1 MRLGFDI
8 DDTLIGLREH
18 AFHIYNKKLKQDLPI
33 DVFHTIKT
41 LEIHEPFGLS
51 KQEGNQ
57 LWIDSMEEIYFSD
70 CPAYPDA
77 VEVLQELHKQGHE
90 IYYITARPAKHC
102 EQTKNWV
109 EKAGFPVQE
118 GKFFCGMKD
127 EEKIHTI
134 KELNLDYYFD
144 DKPNVLETLT
154 SESVQLYVRDQSYNQ
169 HLEFPRLT
177 NWTELKEIINKHN
190 TKK

>member
-77 VEVLQELHKQGHE
+77 VEVLQELHKHGHE
-90 IYYITARPAKHC
+90 IYYITARPSKHC
-102 EQTKNWV
+102 EQTKKWV

-118 GKFFCGMKD
+118 GRFFCGMKD

-169 HLEFPRLT
+169 HMEFPRLT
-177 NWTELKEIINKHN
+177 NWTELKDIVKKHN
-190 TKK
+190 TIK

>member
-18 AFHIYNKKLKQDLPI
+18 AFHIYNKKLRQDLPI

-102 EQTKNWV
+102 EQTKTWV

-118 GKFFCGMKD
+118 GRFFCGMKD

-177 NWTELKEIINKHN
+177 NWTELKEIINKDN
-190 TKK
+190 KKK

>member
-1 MRLGFDI
+1 MKLGFDI
-8 DDTLIGLREH
+8 DDTLISLREH
-18 AFHIYNKKLKQDLPI
+18 AFHIYNKKLKQNVPI

-51 KQEGNQ
+51 TKEGNQ
-57 LWIDSMEEIYFSD
+57 LWADSMEEIYFSD

-77 VEVLQELHKQGHE
+77 VEVLQELHSQGHE
-90 IYYITARPAKHC
+90 IYYITARPANHC
-102 EQTKNWV
+102 EQTKKWV
-109 EKAGFPVQE
+109 EEAGFPVHD
-118 GKFFCGMKD
+118 GRFFCGMKD

-154 SESVQLYVRDQSYNQ
+154 KESVQLYVRDQSYNQ
-169 HLEFPRLT
+169 HMDFPRLT
-177 NWTELKEIINKHN
+177 NWADLKDIIKKHN
-190 TKK
+190 ENK

>member
-8 DDTLIGLREH
+8 DDTLISLREH
-18 AFHIYNKKLKQDLPI
+18 AFHIYNRKLKQDLPI

-109 EKAGFPVQE
+109 EKAGFPVEE
-118 GKFFCGMKD
+118 GRFFCGMKD

-154 SESVQLYVRDQSYNQ
+154 SESVQLYVRGQSYNQ

-177 NWTELKEIINKHN
+177 NWTELKEIIKKHN
-190 TKK
+190 TSK

>member
-8 DDTLIGLREH
+8 DDTLISLREH

-33 DVFHTIKT
+33 DVFHTIQT

-57 LWIDSMEEIYFSD
+57 LWIESMEEIYFSD

-102 EQTKNWV
+102 EQTRNWV

-118 GKFFCGMKD
+118 GRFFCGMKD

-154 SESVQLYVRDQSYNQ
+154 NESVQLYVRDQSYNQ

-177 NWTELKEIINKHN
+177 NWTELKQIVNKHN
-190 TKK
+190 TNK

>member
-8 DDTLIGLREH
+8 DDTLISLREH
-18 AFHIYNKKLKQDLPI
+18 AFHIYNRKLKQDLPI

-77 VEVLQELHKQGHE
+77 VEVLQELHNQGHE

-109 EKAGFPVQE
+109 EKAGFPVEE
-118 GKFFCGMKD
+118 GRFFCGMKD

-177 NWTELKEIINKHN
+177 NWTELKEIIKKHN
-190 TKK
+190 TSK

>member
-33 DVFHTIKT
+33 DVFHTIQT

-102 EQTKNWV
+102 EQTKTWV

-118 GKFFCGMKD
+118 GRFFCGMKD

-154 SESVQLYVRDQSYNQ
+154 NESVQLYVRDQSYNQ

-177 NWTELKEIINKHN
+177 NWTELKQIVNKH
-190 TKK
+190 KK

>member
-1 MRLGFDI
+1 MRFGFDI
-8 DDTLIGLREH
+8 DDTLINLREH
-18 AFHIYNKKLKQDLPI
+18 AFHIYNKKLEQNVPL

-51 KQEGNQ
+51 TTEGNQ
-57 LWIDSMEEIYFSD
+57 LWLDSMEEIYFTD

-77 VEVLQELHKQGHE
+77 IEVLQELDKQGHE
-90 IYYITARPAKHC
+90 IFYITARPAKHC

-118 GKFFCGMKD
+118 GRFFCGMKD

-144 DKPNVLETLT
+144 DKPNVLDTLT
-154 SESVQLYVRDQSYNQ
+154 DESVQLYVRDQTYNQ
-169 HLEFPRLT
+169 HMEIPRLT
-177 NWTELKEIINKHN
+177 NWAELKDIIKKHSDE
-190 TKK
+190 K

>member
-102 EQTKNWV
+102 ELTKKWV

-118 GKFFCGMKD
+118 GRFFCGMKD

-154 SESVQLYVRDQSYNQ
+154 NESVQLYVRDQSYNQ
-169 HLEFPRLT
+169 HMEFPRLT
-177 NWTELKEIINKHN
+177 NWTELKDIVKKHN
-190 TKK
+190 TSK

>member
-8 DDTLIGLREH
+8 DDTLISLREH
-18 AFHIYNKKLKQDLPI
+18 AFHIYNRKLKQDLPI

-109 EKAGFPVQE
+109 EKAGFPVEE
-118 GKFFCGMKD
+118 GRFFCGMKD
-127 EEKIHTI
+127 EDKIHTI

-177 NWTELKEIINKHN
+177 NWTELKEIIKKHN
-190 TKK
+190 TSK